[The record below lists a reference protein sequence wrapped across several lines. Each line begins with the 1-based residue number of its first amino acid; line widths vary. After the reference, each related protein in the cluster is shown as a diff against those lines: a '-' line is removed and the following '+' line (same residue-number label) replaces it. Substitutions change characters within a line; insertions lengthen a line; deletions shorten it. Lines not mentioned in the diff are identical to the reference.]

1 VKRALLPGGRHS
13 KVGIF
18 PVIEK
23 DGIIPPA
30 LSGSGPALQDPSGPA
45 LAGFA
50 PLGIPAILPYNP
62 VMATKTGIAY
72 NEKFLRHD
80 TGPGHPERAARLQA
94 LVSRLKSDGSW
105 KGLQHLIIDH
115 APEDA
120 ILRVHSREHLELVRS
135 ACRVNVP
142 TRLPDGDTVASPGS
156 LDAALLAS
164 GAVISAVDAVAGGIL
179 KNAFCAV
186 RPPGHHAESGRP
198 MGFCLFNNVA
208 IGARYALDRYGLGRV
223 AIVDWDVHH
232 GNGTQEIFYRDR
244 SVYYFSLHQYPFY
257 PGTGAREERGA
268 GDGFEYTLNVPL
280 PAGSGHDEYLEA
292 FRRDILPAID
302 AFRPGLIFI
311 SAGFDAHRLD
321 PLAQMAL
328 TEDSF
333 AAMTR
338 MLMDAAGSCCDGR
351 IVSVLEGGYH
361 LDALAASAA
370 AHVRELAT

>member
-1 VKRALLPGGRHS
+1 
-13 KVGIF
+13 
-18 PVIEK
+18 
-23 DGIIPPA
+23 
-30 LSGSGPALQDPSGPA
+30 
-45 LAGFA
+45 
-50 PLGIPAILPYNP
+50 
-62 VMATKTGIAY
+62 MASKTGIAY
-72 NEKFLRHD
+72 NEKFLGHD
-80 TGPGHPERAARLQA
+80 TGPGHPERPARLST
-94 LVSRLKSDGSW
+94 LVSRLKSDGTW
-105 KGLQHLIIDH
+105 KELQHLIIDP
-115 APEDA
+115 APDEA
-120 ILRVHSREHLELVRS
+120 ILRVHAREHLEHVKS
-135 ACRVNVP
+135 ACRVSVP
-142 TRLPDGDTVASPGS
+142 TTLPDGDTVASPGS

-186 RPPGHHAESGRP
+186 RPPGHHAESGRA
-198 MGFCLFNNVA
+198 MGFVA
-208 IGARYALDRYGLGRV
+208 VGARYALERYRLGRV

-244 SVYYFSLHQYPFY
+244 SVFYFSLHQYPFY

-268 GDGFEYTLNVPL
+268 GDGYEYTLNVPL
-280 PAGSGHDEYLEA
+280 PAGSGHEEYLEA

-302 AFRPGLIFI
+302 AYRPGMIFI

-328 TEDSF
+328 TEESF

-370 AHVRELAT
+370 AHVRELAS